1 MKLILVLFTSLLLAS
16 CHTTEIDLFRKCT
29 WSANQFIP
37 NEKSAI
43 NVAIDFIKSN
53 NFENELYLDS
63 IEVYHILNDS
73 TIYEISFKKK
83 AMELPPNILFFIRKS
98 DGCLVEALLN

>member
-1 MKLILVLFTSLLLAS
+1 LKIILILFASIILAS
-16 CHTTEIDLFRKCT
+16 CYTTDIDLFRKCT
-29 WSANQFIP
+29 WSADHLISS
-37 NEKSAI
+37 EEEAI
-43 NVAIDFIKSN
+43 KVATDFIKSN

-63 IEVYHILNDS
+63 VEVWQILNDS

-98 DGCLVEALLN
+98 DGCLVQALLD